1 MPSFAYVARDQ
12 TGSKCEGVL
21 ELPDL
26 SLLADTLAA
35 QGLMLVRAETRMA
48 AVVSS
53 TNLSAVG
60 SLFTTRVSVVDL
72 MLFCRQFATLLR
84 AGVPLLRGL
93 RALEESAT
101 NRRFQA
107 VLADIHHALE
117 SGRELSA
124 ALRAHGDM
132 FSTYMVNMVR
142 VGEVTGRLPAVFDG
156 LYSQLSFTRDSREQV
171 RTALRYP
178 SFVIVTILAALLA
191 VNVFVIPAFAK
202 VYQGLKAELPPL
214 TQALVAVSNFIV
226 SMWPVLLAL
235 TAIGVVAS
243 LAALRRPAVQRLRDA
258 FLLRLPI
265 IGPLVHKAA
274 LARFTRSFGLALDAG
289 VPIVDALQVATDTTD
304 NLALAEH
311 IGTMR
316 VSAERG
322 EGLAR
327 AAAGTGV
334 FTPIVL
340 QMVAVGE
347 ETGALSDMMN
357 EVASHYQRE
366 VDYAVKSLSSQ
377 IEPLLVILLGG
388 FVLVFA
394 LGVFLPLWDLSRVA
408 LH

>member
-1 MPSFAYVARDQ
+1 MPAFAYVARDQ
-12 TGSKCEGVL
+12 TGNKREGVL

-26 SLLADTLAA
+26 SLLAETLAT
-35 QGLMLVRAETRMA
+35 QGLMLVRAESRVA
-48 AVVSS
+48 AVMTSS
-53 TNLSAVG
+53 ASTSAG
-60 SLFTTRVSVVDL
+60 GLFATKVSVVDL

-101 NRRFQA
+101 NKRFQA
-107 VLADIHHALE
+107 VLVDIHHALE
-117 SGRELSA
+117 GGRELSA
-124 ALRAHGDM
+124 ALRAHGDV

-156 LYSQLSFTRDSREQV
+156 LYAQLSFTRDSREQV

-214 TQALVAVSNFIV
+214 TQVLVAVSNFIV
-226 SMWPVLLAL
+226 SMWPVLLAV
-235 TAIGVVAS
+235 TVIGIVGGTV
-243 LAALRRPAVQRLRDA
+243 ALRQPAVQRLRDA

-265 IGPLVHKAA
+265 VGPLVHKAA

-304 NLALAEH
+304 NLALAES

-340 QMVAVGE
+340 QMIAVGE

-366 VDYAVKSLSSQ
+366 VDYAVKSLSAQ
-377 IEPLLVILLGG
+377 IEPLLVIMLGG

>member
-1 MPSFAYVARDQ
+1 
-12 TGSKCEGVL
+12 
-21 ELPDL
+21 
-26 SLLADTLAA
+26 
-35 QGLMLVRAETRMA
+35 MLVRAETRVA
-48 AVVSS
+48 AVVTS
-53 TNLSAVG
+53 TDSPAAG
-60 SLFTTRVSVVDL
+60 GMFAARVSVVDL

-101 NRRFQA
+101 NKRFQA
-107 VLADIHHALE
+107 VLVDIHHALE

-124 ALRAHGDM
+124 ALRAHGDV

-156 LYSQLSFTRDSREQV
+156 LYAQLSFTRDSREQV

-214 TQALVAVSNFIV
+214 TQVLIAVSNFIV
-226 SMWPVLLAL
+226 SMWPVLLAV
-235 TAIGVVAS
+235 TVIGIVGGTV
-243 LAALRRPAVQRLRDA
+243 ALRQPAVQRLRDA

-265 IGPLVHKAA
+265 VGPLVHKAA

-304 NLALAEH
+304 NLALAES

-366 VDYAVKSLSSQ
+366 VDYAVKSLSAQ
-377 IEPLLVILLGG
+377 IEPLLVIMLGG

>member
-1 MPSFAYVARDQ
+1 
-12 TGSKCEGVL
+12 
-21 ELPDL
+21 
-26 SLLADTLAA
+26 
-35 QGLMLVRAETRMA
+35 
-48 AVVSS
+48 
-53 TNLSAVG
+53 
-60 SLFTTRVSVVDL
+60 
-72 MLFCRQFATLLR
+72 
-84 AGVPLLRGL
+84 
-93 RALEESAT
+93 
-101 NRRFQA
+101 
-107 VLADIHHALE
+107 
-117 SGRELSA
+117 
-124 ALRAHGDM
+124 
-132 FSTYMVNMVR
+132 
-142 VGEVTGRLPAVFDG
+142 VFDG
-156 LYSQLSFTRDSREQV
+156 LYAQLSFTRDSREQI

-214 TQALVAVSNFIV
+214 TQLLIAISNFIV
-226 SMWPVLLAL
+226 TLWPVLLAL
-235 TAIGVVAS
+235 TVIGVVAGV
-243 LAALRRPAVQRLRDA
+243 AALRRPAVQRLRDA

-274 LARFTRSFGLALDAG
+274 VARFTRSFGLALNAG
-289 VPIVDALQVATDTTD
+289 VPIIDALQVATDTTD
-304 NLALAEH
+304 NLALAES

-316 VSAERG
+316 LSAERG

-327 AAAGTGV
+327 AAASTGV

-347 ETGALSDMMN
+347 ETGALSDMMS
-357 EVASHYQRE
+357 EVANHYQRE
-366 VDYAVKSLSSQ
+366 VDHAVKSLSAQ